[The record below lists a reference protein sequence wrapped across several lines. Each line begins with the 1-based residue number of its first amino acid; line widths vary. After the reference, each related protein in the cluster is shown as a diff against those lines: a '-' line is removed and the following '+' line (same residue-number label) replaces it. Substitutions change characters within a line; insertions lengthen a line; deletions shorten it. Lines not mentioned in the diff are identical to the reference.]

1 MTFAAGTSRRW
12 REKTFE
18 FFLDIAD
25 IVYLHSFEA
34 FLKGLFSFFF
44 LFEEGV
50 FEVIGAKM
58 KGGSAYKCMEKE
70 ETEKGIQNGINAF

>member
-1 MTFAAGTSRRW
+1 M
-12 REKTFE
+12 
-18 FFLDIAD
+18 DIAD

-70 ETEKGIQNGINAF
+70 EQEKKRREKEETEKCIQNGINAF